1 MSWVAA
7 AVGAGTLA
15 YGVYQDQQGKKE
27 AKKGERKLAM
37 EASKE
42 NKAAQER
49 QRRLEMG
56 AAMSGEMPG
65 ETRRKDVIDA
75 NTAQRIS
82 ASREAST
89 SAANQQAAIAQAVL
103 SQQDEY
109 GKLAAE
115 GEQYREDKKM
125 AAIEGLGDMARLE
138 EGARGRQM
146 DIAEGL
152 IAKGE
157 AQKGAGQQNIAGGVT
172 SLSGTAGSGMGSG
185 EKSYRRGGKSPS
197 EQQYDKDKRAAE
209 KEARRNKKNRRGNR
223 G

>member
-172 SLSGTAGSGMGSG
+172 SL
-185 EKSYRRGGKSPS
+185 YRRGGKSPS